1 MYSEVKTAALSGIDG
16 ELVTVE
22 TDLLPGLPGLTL
34 GGLPDQSV
42 KESRERVKSA
52 MLNSGFG
59 FPGRKIVVNL
69 SPADRKKDGSHFDL
83 PVAVGILCACGRV
96 DQETAG
102 KYALLGELS
111 LNGQIRG
118 VNGAL
123 PLVLALRKQGINKV
137 ILPSENRNE
146 VELIRDMELY
156 EADHLNDVVHHL
168 QGTSCLHRLEH
179 TDEKYDEEMEEEE
192 TLENDFIQVV
202 GQEAA
207 KRCVVL
213 ACGGMHGLLLCG
225 SPGVGKTMIASRI
238 PTVLPQLTYSEM
250 LEVTQIYSAS
260 GLIHQR
266 GEQLHRPPFR
276 APHYEASVAAMIGG
290 GTDPKPGE
298 VSLAHNGVLFLDEIP
313 LFKTNVLESL
323 RTPMEDG
330 VIRVARRGGRYE
342 FPSRFMLV
350 AAANPCRCGYYGD
363 PHRQCTC
370 TVNQLEQYRQKMS
383 GPFLDRMDLQIYLSA
398 PPVEHRM
405 EGFCEETEHRLSS
418 AEMRKQIQEIR
429 EIQAERYKNER
440 ILYNSQL
447 TPGLIEKYCVLTP
460 EAKQNFALYLK
471 KFRIS
476 IRAQHKI
483 LRTSRTIADGAGSD
497 FIQWEHVAEALQY
510 RSGWRREG
518 EQG

>member
-16 ELVTVE
+16 ELITVE
-22 TDLLPGLPGLTL
+22 TDLIPGLPGLTL
-34 GGLPDQSV
+34 VGLPDQSV

-52 MLNSGFG
+52 MLNSGYG

-83 PVAVGILCACGRV
+83 PVAVGILCSCGRL
-96 DQETAG
+96 DQEVAG
-102 KYALLGELS
+102 HYAMIGELS

-118 VNGAL
+118 INGAL
-123 PLVLALRKQGINKV
+123 PLVLALRKQGVSKV
-137 ILPSENRNE
+137 ILPVENCSE
-146 VELIRDMELY
+146 VSLIHDMELY
-156 EADHLNDVVHHL
+156 EAEHLNDVINHL
-168 QGTSCLHRLEH
+168 QGVSCLRRI
-179 TDEKYDEEMEEEE
+179 DGEKESVGTEEENYDCA
-192 TLENDFIQVV
+192 ENDFLQVV

-207 KRCVVL
+207 KRCVIL

-238 PTVLPQLTYSEM
+238 PTVLPQLTYNEM

-260 GLIHQR
+260 GLMHQR
-266 GEQLHRPPFR
+266 GEDLRRPPFR

-290 GTDPKPGE
+290 GPNPKPGE

-350 AAANPCRCGYYGD
+350 AAANPCKCGYYGD

-370 TVNQLEQYRQKMS
+370 TTNQLEQYRQKMS

-398 PPVEHRM
+398 PPA
-405 EGFCEETEHRLSS
+405 EERFDGLTSSQEPRLSS
-418 AEMRKQIQEIR
+418 LEMRQQIIQIRKCQE
-429 EIQAERYKNER
+429 ERYQKEQ

-447 TPGLIEKYCVLTP
+447 TPGLIEKYCVLTT
-460 EAKQNFALYLK
+460 EAKQNFGLYLR

-483 LRTSRTIADGAGSD
+483 LRTSRTIADSMDSD
-497 FIQWEHVAEALQY
+497 LIQWEHVAEALQY
-510 RSGWRREG
+510 RSGWRRED
-518 EQG
+518 EK

>member
-22 TDLLPGLPGLTL
+22 TDLLPGLPGLVL
-34 GGLPDQSV
+34 VGLPDQSV

-52 MLNSGFG
+52 MLNSGYG

-83 PVAVGILCACGRV
+83 PVAVGILCACGKL
-96 DQETAG
+96 DQAVA
-102 KYALLGELS
+102 KSYAMLGELS

-123 PLVLALRKQGINKV
+123 PLVLALRKQGIEKV
-137 ILPSENRNE
+137 ILPSENRKE

-156 EADHLNDVVHHL
+156 EAEHLNDVVHHL
-168 QGTSCLHRLEH
+168 LGADQLHRIDHRESGDSEFAVDLNPS
-179 TDEKYDEEMEEEE
+179 D
-192 TLENDFIQVV
+192 DFFQVV

-207 KRCVVL
+207 KRCVIL

-238 PTVLPQLTYSEM
+238 PTVLPRLTYSEM

-260 GLIHQR
+260 GLMHQR
-266 GEQLHRPPFR
+266 GDELHRPPFR
-276 APHYEASVAAMIGG
+276 APHYDASVAAMIGG
-290 GTDPKPGE
+290 GPNPKPGE

-313 LFKTNVLESL
+313 LFRSNVLESL

-350 AAANPCRCGYYGD
+350 AAANPCKCGYYGD

-370 TVNQLEQYRQKMS
+370 TTNQLEQYRQKMS

-398 PPVEHRM
+398 PPVEHRLDGYSHQK
-405 EGFCEETEHRLSS
+405 EQRLSS
-418 AEMRKQIQEIR
+418 AEMRCQIQKIR
-429 EIQAERYKNER
+429 QRQADRYQNEL

-447 TPGLIEKYCVLTP
+447 TPGLIEKYCTLSG
-460 EAKQNFALYLK
+460 EAKRNFGLYLQ

-483 LRTSRTIADGAGSD
+483 LRTSRTIADGADSD
-497 FIQWEHVAEALQY
+497 CIQWEHVAEALQY
-510 RSGWRREG
+510 RSGWRREEERG
-518 EQG
+518 

>member
-1 MYSEVKTAALSGIDG
+1 MYSEVKTAALSGING
-16 ELVTVE
+16 ELIKVE
-22 TDLLPGLPGLTL
+22 TDLLPGLPGLIL
-34 GGLPDQSV
+34 VGLPDQSV

-83 PVAVGILCACGRV
+83 PVAIGILCACGRL
-96 DQETAG
+96 DQAVAG
-102 KYALLGELS
+102 SYAMMGELS

-118 VNGAL
+118 IRGAL
-123 PLVLALRKQGINKV
+123 PLILALRTQGIQKV
-137 ILPSENRNE
+137 ILPAENRSE

-156 EADHLNDVVHHL
+156 EAEHLNDVVQHL
-168 QGTSCLHRLEH
+168 QGIKNLHRIDH
-179 TDEKYDEEMEEEE
+179 K
-192 TLENDFIQVV
+192 ENRELFEGQRSCDPEDDFFQIV
-202 GQEAA
+202 GQEVA

-238 PTVLPQLTYSEM
+238 PTVLPPLTYTEM
-250 LEVTQIYSAS
+250 LEVTQIYSAC
-260 GLIHQR
+260 GLMHQR
-266 GEQLHRPPFR
+266 GEDLHRPPFR
-276 APHYEASVAAMIGG
+276 APHYDASVAAMIGG
-290 GTDPKPGE
+290 GSGPKPGE

-330 VIRVARRGGRYE
+330 VVRVARRSGNYE

-363 PHRQCTC
+363 PYRQCTC
-370 TVNQLEQYRQKMS
+370 TANQLEQYRQKMS

-398 PPVEHRM
+398 PSVEYRL
-405 EGFCEETEHRLSS
+405 EESGSLHQNRLSS
-418 AEMRKQIQEIR
+418 SEMRSQIQRIR
-429 EIQAERYKNER
+429 ERQAERYQND
-440 ILYNSQL
+440 IVLYNSQL
-447 TPGLIEKYCVLTP
+447 TPRLIEKFCILT
-460 EAKQNFALYLK
+460 EDAKRNFEQYLH

-483 LRTSRTIADGAGSD
+483 LRVARTIADDADSD
-497 FIQWEHVAEALQY
+497 QIQWEHVAEALQY
-510 RSGWRREG
+510 REGWRREKLV
-518 EQG
+518 

>member
-1 MYSEVKTAALSGIDG
+1 MYAEVKTAALSGING
-16 ELVTVE
+16 ELVKVE

-34 GGLPDQSV
+34 VGLPDQSV

-52 MLNSGFG
+52 MLNSGYG

-83 PVAVGILCACGRV
+83 PVAVGILCACGRLDHQV
-96 DQETAG
+96 AG
-102 KYALLGELS
+102 TYAMMGELS

-118 VNGAL
+118 INGAL
-123 PLVLALRKQGINKV
+123 PLVLALRKQGIQRV
-137 ILPSENRNE
+137 ILPAENRSE

-156 EADHLNDVVHHL
+156 EAGHLHDVVHHL
-168 QGTSCLHRLEH
+168 QGVSQLSRIDCKEVTETTS
-179 TDEKYDEEMEEEE
+179 E
-192 TLENDFIQVV
+192 TIFYSPEDDFLQVV

-207 KRCVVL
+207 KRCVIL

-260 GLIHQR
+260 GLMHQR
-266 GEQLHRPPFR
+266 GEDLHRPPYR

-290 GTDPKPGE
+290 GANPKPGE

-330 VIRVARRGGRYE
+330 VIRVARRGGKYE

-350 AAANPCRCGYYGD
+350 AAANPCKCGYYGD

-370 TVNQLEQYRQKMS
+370 TMNQLEQYRQKMS
-383 GPFLDRMDLQIYLSA
+383 GPFLDRMDLQIYLTA
-398 PPVEHRM
+398 PPVEQRL
-405 EGFCEETEHRLSS
+405 EGISDAQEHRLSS
-418 AEMRKQIQEIR
+418 AEMRLQIQQIR
-429 EIQAERYKNER
+429 DRQAERYQKETVS
-440 ILYNSQL
+440 YNSQL
-447 TPGLIEKYCVLTP
+447 TPGLIEKYCVLSR
-460 EAKQNFALYLK
+460 EAKQNFGLYLQ

-483 LRTSRTIADGAGSD
+483 LRTARTIADGEQSD
-497 FIQWEHVAEALQY
+497 TIQWEHVAEALQY
-510 RSGWRREG
+510 RNGWNREG
-518 EQG
+518 EKR

>member
-1 MYSEVKTAALSGIDG
+1 M
-16 ELVTVE
+16 
-22 TDLLPGLPGLTL
+22 
-34 GGLPDQSV
+34 
-42 KESRERVKSA
+42 
-52 MLNSGFG
+52 M
-59 FPGRKIVVNL
+59 
-69 SPADRKKDGSHFDL
+69 
-83 PVAVGILCACGRV
+83 
-96 DQETAG
+96 
-102 KYALLGELS
+102 GELS

-118 VNGAL
+118 INGAL
-123 PLVLALRKQGINKV
+123 PLVLALRKHGIRKV
-137 ILPSENRNE
+137 ILPSENRGE

-156 EADHLNDVVHHL
+156 EAEHLNDVVHHL
-168 QGTSCLHRLEH
+168 QGLDQLHRVERKDMDDFSH
-179 TDEKYDEEMEEEE
+179 TLIDSSPED
-192 TLENDFIQVV
+192 DFSQVV

-207 KRCVVL
+207 KRCVIL

-260 GLIHQR
+260 GLMHQR
-266 GEQLHRPPFR
+266 GENLHRPPFR
-276 APHYEASVAAMIGG
+276 APHYDASVAAMIGG
-290 GTDPKPGE
+290 GPNPKPGE

-363 PHRQCTC
+363 PYRQCTC
-370 TVNQLEQYRQKMS
+370 TTNQLEAYRQKMS

-398 PPVEHRM
+398 PAA
-405 EGFCEETEHRLSS
+405 EHRLKGFSDQREQRLSS
-418 AEMRKQIQEIR
+418 LEMRHQIQKIR
-429 EIQAERYKNER
+429 DRQAERYQNEH

-447 TPGLIEKYCVLTP
+447 TPGLIEKYCALDR
-460 EAKQNFALYLK
+460 EAKHNFGLYLQ

-483 LRTSRTIADGAGSD
+483 LRVSRTIADEADSD
-497 FIQWEHVAEALQY
+497 QIRWEHVAEALQY
-510 RSGWRREG
+510 RSGWKREG
-518 EQG
+518 ERG